1 MMNDII
7 SLKTNRLQIKTLST
21 IQKVKYDLKASNQTP
36 VQKYRRIN
44 FLRSPV
50 DQKLCS
56 KITSSWKAYEDR
68 LKETQQKKKR
78 YNEEMGVSTIT
89 KKKRVSPDEEAPKR
103 KFLKNNAL
111 RHPYQRITE

>member
-50 DQKLCS
+50 DQNFVAKLRHLGKHMKIDS
-56 KITSSWKAYEDR
+56 KKPN
-68 LKETQQKKKR
+68 KKR
-78 YNEEMGVSTIT
+78 NDIMRKWVLAQSQ
-89 KKKRVSPDEEAPKR
+89 KR
-103 KFLKNNAL
+103 KEFHQMK
-111 RHPYQRITE
+111 RHQKESF